1 MNTQQTPHTSP
12 YAALTL
18 NQTEHFF
25 SGVTFDLERDGN
37 RLAKQYLTV
46 FALMRDGHWR
56 TLDQI
61 SQLTGAPTHS
71 ASARLRDMRKK
82 RHGSHI
88 VLREYVAK
96 GIFRYRLI
104 ENVTAHPHLEEVDR
118 HTTAQDHCVTESAEK
133 FTTTKKWSAT

>member
-1 MNTQQTPHTSP
+1 MNTQQIPLPYPQAEQTPNPVPP
-12 YAALTL
+12 YF
-18 NQTEHFF
+18 N
-25 SGVTFDLERDGN
+25 GVTFDRERDGC

-46 FALMRDGHWR
+46 FSLMRDGQWR

-61 SQLTGAPTHS
+61 ALLTGAPTHS
-71 ASARLRDMRKK
+71 VSARLRDMRKK

-88 VLREYVAK
+88 VLREYIAK

-104 ENVTAHPHLEEVDR
+104 ENASARPHLKGVDR
-118 HTTAQDHCVTESAEK
+118 HPTAQSHCVPESAEK

>member
-1 MNTQQTPHTSP
+1 MNTRQIPLTCPHTAPTLLPAQP
-12 YAALTL
+12 Y
-18 NQTEHFF
+18 F
-25 SGVTFDLERDGN
+25 SGATFDRERDGN

-46 FALMRDGHWR
+46 FTLMRDGQWR

-61 SQLTGAPTHS
+61 AGLTGAPTHS

-82 RHGSHI
+82 RHGSHT
-88 VLREYVAK
+88 VLREYIAK

-104 ENVTAHPHLEEVDR
+104 ENVNACPHLEKVDR
-118 HTTAQDHCVTESAEK
+118 YPTTQNLCVSESAEK